1 MTRRYAREI
10 AAGAVL
16 VVVLI
21 VMAATAPSFFTAA
34 NLRDLLLN
42 NAGTMVAALGIT
54 LILIAGHIDIS
65 IGSQFAICSVVAGV
79 AARAGVPVPL
89 IPVLAVVTGGT
100 LGAING
106 AIVTGLR
113 APSIVVTLATMI
125 TLRDALR
132 WYTQGAWISGLP
144 PGFQWF
150 GMGQDAGGL
159 FIIAATAALVAALA
173 WALRNLAAGRHVF
186 ATGSNPE
193 AARLA
198 GIPAD
203 RVVTGVFIAMGCFS
217 ALAALLNAVRFN
229 EIPGNPGAG
238 LELKAIAAA
247 VVGGASIT
255 GGRATIAGTV
265 LGVLLLG
272 TIGTAL
278 TYAGI
283 NPFWEKAVQG
293 GIILAAAVSEYAG
306 SRRVPARA
314 YAA

>member
-10 AAGAVL
+10 AAAAVLLVVL
-16 VVVLI
+16 VV
-21 VMAATAPSFFTAA
+21 MAASAPSFFTAA

-42 NAGTMVAALGIT
+42 NAGTMIAALGIT
-54 LILIAGHIDIS
+54 LILLAGHIDIS

-89 IPVLAVVTGGT
+89 IPLLAAVTGGA
-100 LGAING
+100 LGAVNG

-132 WYTQGAWISGLP
+132 WYTEGAWIHSLP
-144 PGFQWF
+144 SGFQWF
-150 GMGQDAGGL
+150 GMGQGAGGL
-159 FIIAATAALVAALA
+159 FIIAATAILVLGLA
-173 WALRNLAAGRHVF
+173 WGLRNLAAGRQIF

-198 GIPAD
+198 GIPTD
-203 RVVTGVFIAMGCFS
+203 RVVMGVFVAMGLFS

-255 GGRATIAGTV
+255 GGRATIGGTV

-293 GIILAAAVSEYAG
+293 AIILAAAISEYAG
-306 SRRVPARA
+306 SRRASARA

>member
-1 MTRRYAREI
+1 
-10 AAGAVL
+10 
-16 VVVLI
+16 
-21 VMAATAPSFFTAA
+21 
-34 NLRDLLLN
+34 LLLN

-79 AARAGVPVPL
+79 AARSGVPMFATPL
-89 IPVLAVVTGGT
+89 VVLATGCA

-106 AIVTGLR
+106 TIVTALR

-125 TLRDALR
+125 ALRDGLR
-132 WYTQGAWISGLP
+132 WWTEGAWIHGLP
-144 PGFQWF
+144 AGFQWF
-150 GMGQDAGGL
+150 GMGQTAGGF
-159 FIIAATAALVAALA
+159 FILGATAAIILALA
-173 WALRNLAAGRHVF
+173 WALRNLSAGRQLF
-186 ATGSNPE
+186 ATGSSLE

-198 GIPAD
+198 GIPTD
-203 RVVTGVFIAMGCFS
+203 RIVTGVFIAMGAF
-217 ALAALLNAVRFN
+217 AAAAALLNAVRFT
-229 EIPGNPGAG
+229 EVPGNPGAG

-278 TYAGI
+278 TFVGI

-293 GIILAAAVSEYAG
+293 AIILAAAISEFAG
-306 SRRVPARA
+306 SRRVRTRLRA
-314 YAA
+314 A